1 MAVSGRRHT
10 YGLGSE
16 EYVEISCKPCKD
28 DGKNTA
34 ANGWCQECDEH
45 MCSICFK
52 HHRKGKFCKDHVL
65 LDHRYSDSAK
75 TNTSAPDD
83 DMEKC
88 PEHRKELVKFYCQT
102 HDQVGCGDC
111 MILEHKTCQ
120 VKYISDKA
128 KAFKDSKELRDV
140 EKDVENCSIQIQ
152 ECLSEIQ
159 TNKNATETVHAKFIC
174 DLEAFRDEIV
184 KNINRLTADMR
195 DQATDIKTKDASA
208 IGQIEQEAFDIK
220 TEISSME
227 ETLQSHKNQPNR
239 LFAATVL
246 LRNKLKNTKQ
256 KIAEIKKKNRTEEY
270 VFLRDSNIESAMVK
284 SSAIGLIQHCP
295 DKRQEIDTKNGDS
308 KLIQMTMKP
317 QVTSDIPNDQTCNIS
332 CHVNSKHLRTV
343 TLKKRS
349 GGFGFNIT
357 GGYDGAAVFVS
368 RIIAD
373 LPAEE
378 SGRILQGDK
387 IISINDVR
395 TTKAS
400 HDDAVKLLKAR
411 DQTKLVLS
419 YCIEE
424 FNEFVKK
431 HTKK

>member
-295 DKRQEIDTKNGDS
+295 DKRQEIDTRHGDS
-308 KLIQMTMKP
+308 KLIQEKMK
-317 QVTSDIPNDQTCNIS
+317 QQATSDIPKDESNSS
-332 CHVNSKHLRTV
+332 CQVDSKLLRTV

-349 GGFGFNIT
+349 QTGSFGLNIS
-357 GGYDGAAVFVS
+357 GAYGSLFVS
-368 RIIAD
+368 RIIED
-373 LPAEE
+373 SPAAE
-378 SGRILQGDK
+378 GGMILKGDK
-387 IISINDVR
+387 IISIDGVD
-395 TTKAS
+395 TTTAS
-400 HDDAVKLLKAR
+400 HDDAVKLLKPKK
-411 DQTKLVLS
+411 QTELVLR

-424 FNEFVKK
+424 FNELWQKQSK
-431 HTKK
+431 T

>member
-1 MAVSGRRHT
+1 MAVSGRKNT

-16 EYVEISCKPCKD
+16 EYVKISCKPCKD

-34 ANGWCQECDEH
+34 ANGWCQECDEN
-45 MCSICFK
+45 MCSTCFK

-65 LDHRYSDSAK
+65 LDHGCSGSAK

-88 PEHRKELVKFYCQT
+88 LEHCKELVKFYCQT

-111 MILEHKTCQ
+111 MILEHRSCK
-120 VKYISDKA
+120 VEYISDKT

-152 ECLSEIQ
+152 ECLSAIQ
-159 TNKNATETVHAKFIC
+159 TNRNATETVHAKFIC
-174 DLEAFRDEIV
+174 DLEAFWDEIV

-246 LRNKLKNTKQ
+246 LRNKLKNTKR
-256 KIAEIKKKNRTEEY
+256 KIAEIEKKNRTEEY

-284 SSAIGLIQHCP
+284 SSAVGLIQHCP
-295 DKRQEIDTKNGDS
+295 DKRQEIDTRHGDS
-308 KLIQMTMKP
+308 KLIQEKMK
-317 QVTSDIPNDQTCNIS
+317 QQATSDIPKDESNSS
-332 CHVNSKHLRTV
+332 CQVDS
-343 TLKKRS
+343 
-349 GGFGFNIT
+349 
-357 GGYDGAAVFVS
+357 
-368 RIIAD
+368 
-373 LPAEE
+373 
-378 SGRILQGDK
+378 
-387 IISINDVR
+387 
-395 TTKAS
+395 
-400 HDDAVKLLKAR
+400 KLL
-411 DQTKLVLS
+411 S
-419 YCIEE
+419 YTEEKISDWQFWLKYIWCLRFFICIS
-424 FNEFVKK
+424 NY
-431 HTKK
+431 